1 MLFYLVSHTQVRLCD
16 LNTTTLMIRGARISF
31 LVANSIRSQ
40 RLLSSS
46 KVLNQA
52 DVPEKDGK
60 KLTPQEAKIEAARLA
75 MKSLKD
81 MGSLFSSG
89 NDEAVQPIDTS
100 LIFELPQLFA
110 ELSLLHQGQVLEEL
124 QKKMDDKW
132 TKLTEQDKKLAYY
145 IYYGNWGPREKFENW
160 SAVDAP
166 LDLPFTVPSQIRLTS
181 PGPKDLV
188 KKPSPVI
195 LGETEVRK
203 EQFDTSKMDP
213 VTKTFIYLTI
223 FIVMFALAR
232 DKSTG
237 EKGKPVELVV
247 EDLYTKRKEAAELA
261 RRAEEQAA
269 ITQRNQRHWYYL
281 WLK

>member
-1 MLFYLVSHTQVRLCD
+1 MTMLIAHTKVRSYQLE
-16 LNTTTLMIRGARISF
+16 TTAMIRQTRIN
-31 LVANSIRSQ
+31 LAATRSLRPQ
-40 RLLSSS
+40 RLFGSTS
-46 KVLNQA
+46 VHRQA
-52 DVPEKDGK
+52 EVPKKDGK

-89 NDEAVQPIDTS
+89 NDEAVQPIDTT

-124 QKKMDDKW
+124 QAKMDDKW
-132 TKLTEQDKKLAYY
+132 TKLTEKDKKLAYY
-145 IYYGNWGPREKFENW
+145 IYYGNWGPREKFDNW
-160 SAVDAP
+160 NNSDAP
-166 LDLPFTVPSQIRLTS
+166 FDLPFTVPSQVRVS
-181 PGPKDLV
+181 KPGPNDPI

-223 FIVMFALAR
+223 FIAMFALAR
-232 DKSTG
+232 DKNTG
-237 EKGKPVELVV
+237 EKGKPIELVV
-247 EDLYTKRKEAAELA
+247 EDAYTKKKEADELA
-261 RRAEEQAA
+261 RKAEEDAEAA
-269 ITQRNQRHWYYL
+269 RRNQRHWYYL